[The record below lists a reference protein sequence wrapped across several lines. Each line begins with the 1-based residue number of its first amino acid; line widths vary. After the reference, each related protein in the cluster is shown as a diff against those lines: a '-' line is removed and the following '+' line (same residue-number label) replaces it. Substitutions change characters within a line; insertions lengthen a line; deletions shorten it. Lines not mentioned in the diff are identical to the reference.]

1 MRKASSSRF
10 SAGRDK
16 GWLDWIFGTVP
27 APPPQPVAHR
37 LPAPSA
43 IIQSPHDIELDR
55 QNKYLASQHATLL
68 SRNEYLERE
77 LAKVPA
83 MLERAKES
91 AARRARDAG
100 AVLCQQ
106 EGLETR
112 AARLRERGDVPEVP
126 RDR

>member
-43 IIQSPHDIELDR
+43 IVQSPHDSELDR

-68 SRNEYLERE
+68 ARNEYLERE
-77 LAKVPA
+77 LAKVPQQ
-83 MLERAKES
+83 LERAKES
-91 AARRARDAG
+91 AARRERDAC

-106 EGLETR
+106 HDLESMAGYLR
-112 AARLRERGDVPEVP
+112 ARGNGGEA
-126 RDR
+126 